1 MRMMKVDTLSILVTS
16 ILWVEI
22 FTFNVPLS
30 VKAKSEANDQSVV
43 IIGLFSVC
51 LDTPNNGSKTIGS
64 MSKEFQ
70 SRAVGA
76 YLHFKRTS
84 AYYKEQYNTTLSI
97 DAVAIDV
104 CDNTTLL
111 VSTILDLALDQAFNK
126 IDIETFPNNEVVV
139 EHPIYITIYSFLIES
154 LMKVAL
160 QLLSST
166 RVPYFAIKSELYDYV
181 KSRNEL
187 ADYPVFRFRNLNTSA
202 KLLSPNQS

>member
-1 MRMMKVDTLSILVTS
+1 MMKVDTLSILVTS

-84 AYYKEQYNTTLSI
+84 AYYKEQYLS
-97 DAVAIDV
+97 
-104 CDNTTLL
+104 
-111 VSTILDLALDQAFNK
+111 
-126 IDIETFPNNEVVV
+126 
-139 EHPIYITIYSFLIES
+139 LIH
-154 LMKVAL
+154 
-160 QLLSST
+160 
-166 RVPYFAIKSELYDYV
+166 I
-181 KSRNEL
+181 
-187 ADYPVFRFRNLNTSA
+187 
-202 KLLSPNQS
+202 